1 MYCNPE
7 IGIWDVNIFPEES
20 NPAYPLT
27 IFVFEVFSFKLREI
41 CCSVETGLFKYDV
54 LSILSD
60 FNKVISE
67 DKFLLFYQLLY

>member
-1 MYCNPE
+1 
-7 IGIWDVNIFPEES
+7 
-20 NPAYPLT
+20 
-27 IFVFEVFSFKLREI
+27 LREI